1 MNPYTQP
8 MKRAKTPGEISV
20 FILIAACAFLMG
32 CGTGEKDEGWRTSD
46 SVDGAANHLNDAFAD
61 SSSNLKKHATEA
73 SNAMQK
79 KKYRSALISLQE
91 IKLSGEVES
100 AKEGMAV
107 RDSLVNLEEEL
118 IYAIEN
124 GDKNAQKTYDLLKRV
139 NRN

>member
-1 MNPYTQP
+1 
-8 MKRAKTPGEISV
+8 MKRTETLRAIN
-20 FILIAACAFLMG
+20 FYILTGVCVLWMG
-32 CGTGEKDEGWRTSD
+32 CGMGEKDEGWRTSD
-46 SVDGAANHLNDAFAD
+46 SVDGAADHLSDAFND
-61 SSSNLKKHATEA
+61 SSDNLKKHAKEA
-73 SNAMQK
+73 SNAMHK
-79 KKYRSALISLQE
+79 KKYRTALISLQE
-91 IKLSGEVES
+91 IKLSGEVGS

>member
-1 MNPYTQP
+1 MGANVVLACRNVDRGN
-8 MKRAKTPGEISV
+8 KAIER
-20 FILIAACAFLMG
+20 IAA
-32 CGTGEKDEGWRTSD
+32 SI
-46 SVDGAANHLNDAFAD
+46 SP
-61 SSSNLKKHATEA
+61 
-73 SNAMQK
+73 SNAMHK
-79 KKYRSALISLQE
+79 KKYRTALISLQE
-91 IKLSGEVES
+91 IKLSGEVGS

>member
-8 MKRAKTPGEISV
+8 MKRAKTLGEISV

-32 CGTGEKDEGWRTSD
+32 CGKGEKDEGWRTSD

>member
-1 MNPYTQP
+1 
-8 MKRAKTPGEISV
+8 V
-20 FILIAACAFLMG
+20 CVLWMG
-32 CGTGEKDEGWRTSD
+32 CGMGEKDEGWRTSD
-46 SVDGAANHLNDAFAD
+46 SVDGAADHLSDAFND
-61 SSSNLKKHATEA
+61 SSDNLKKHAKEA
-73 SNAMQK
+73 SNAMHK
-79 KKYRSALISLQE
+79 KKYRTALISLQE
-91 IKLSGEVES
+91 IKLSGEVGS